1 MKRRP
6 QHYKSFE
13 WFYVII
19 CTYAYALNSDNAM
32 KNNNLSTALV
42 SLFRRTPK
50 YKNTTHSFEDFLSR
64 YVYTDLETA
73 VEEIHKRRQNIILQK
88 TITEFLNNDIPT
100 HFCGK
105 KPLFYFSR
113 HVATP
118 NFETLKFIERTQHI
132 DGFTTVIGEDI
143 NGKFA
148 SINRTKRALGKL
160 PIVKGMNRMHDEIIE
175 NYTVVDFG
183 KADGATFKSI
193 ILDNGRG
200 LVETHHELLQEIY
213 PNVLFV
219 DESSWID
226 RHHRGNLLEQYK
238 HLLALTL
245 MHGVMF
251 EIYYSNDRDFINNIL
266 IPAIHFVTKRFGCK
280 PLICKLLPDENS
292 QVEESDMVAYPS
304 VVYPFIERMF
314 KT

>member
-1 MKRRP
+1 
-6 QHYKSFE
+6 
-13 WFYVII
+13 
-19 CTYAYALNSDNAM
+19 M
-32 KNNNLSTALV
+32 KNTNLSTAIT

-50 YKNTTHSFEDFLSR
+50 YKNTTHSFDDFLLR
-64 YVYTDLETA
+64 YVYTDIKVAT
-73 VEEIHKRRQNIILQK
+73 EEIQKRRHDTQLQNAVAK
-88 TITEFLNNDIPT
+88 FLNNDIPT

-132 DGFTTVIGEDI
+132 DGFTAVIGEDI
-143 NGKFA
+143 SGKFV

-183 KADGATFKSI
+183 KADGAAFKNI

-213 PNVLFV
+213 PDILFV

-226 RHHRGNLLEQYK
+226 RHHRNNLLEQYK
-238 HLLALTL
+238 HLLSLTL
-245 MHGVMF
+245 VHGVMF
-251 EIYYSNDRDFINNIL
+251 EIYYSSDRDFINNIL
-266 IPAIHFVTKRFGCK
+266 IPAMYFVTKKFGCK
-280 PLICKLLPDENS
+280 PLICKLLADDNPPA
-292 QVEESDMVAYPS
+292 EESDMVAYPS

-314 KT
+314 KN